1 MKNFLI
7 SLILGSCFFAPQVF
21 AQSVLVHIQ
30 GDEGSREAYFTNFGV
45 VMDRT
50 PADKLL
56 GPANVKQ
63 LDTTVVYESPDK
75 PEFSSLRLQF
85 ECVVK
90 YAYDG
95 KDIPKQPAFDAPVK
109 VRIGEYSWKLRRED
123 LKNEDL
129 PAGDWRTSSSPVL
142 LKLQKIACNDDV
154 LRSAIIKTAKAKDN
168 GEIFRSEIPKIGLPS
183 DLQLVGGQNASD
195 YLDFAWS
202 VLWSGAKRPD
212 PSGKWSRR
220 PTKKETEEYRAQMA
234 QLQKQYDQFAAG
246 IKPQLE
252 ANLKQMDAKFT
263 FHKIAA
269 DIRGGRKL
277 SRNET
282 HMLAVWEGKTEQDV
296 AAKMGAPIVS
306 SAGNLHFL
314 SYGQEF
320 DNRVI
325 VGNRQG
331 AVWEEG
337 LYEHCNVQ
345 YVLHPDDKNIFRV
358 ADVRIWTGSNRIGQ
372 VVFACDGLL
381 DVPNERGLK

>member
-1 MKNFLI
+1 MANKKLLI
-7 SLILGSCFFAPQVF
+7 SLILGSYFFASQAF

-30 GDEGSREAYFTNFGV
+30 GEEGSREAYFADILV

-50 PADKLL
+50 PVDKLF
-56 GPANVKQ
+56 GPMRVKQ

-90 YAYDG
+90 ETLDG
-95 KDIPKQPAFDAPVK
+95 KNIPKQPAFDAPVK
-109 VRIGEYSWKLRRED
+109 VRIGEFSWKLRRED
-123 LKNEDL
+123 LKDEKL
-129 PAGDWRTSSSPVL
+129 PAGDWRTSSSLVL

-183 DLQLVGGQNASD
+183 DLQLVGSGNAAD
-195 YLDFAWS
+195 QLDFAWS

-220 PTKKETEEYRAQMA
+220 PTKKETEEYQAKMA
-234 QLQKQYDQFAAG
+234 QIQKQYDQLVAD
-246 IKPQLE
+246 IKPQIE
-252 ANLKQMDAKFT
+252 ANLKQMDAEFT

-269 DIRGGRKL
+269 GIRGGRKL

-282 HMLAVWEGKTEQDV
+282 HMLAAWEGKTEQDV
-296 AAKMGAPIVS
+296 AAQMGAPIVS
-306 SAGNLHFL
+306 SAGNLHFF

-345 YVLHPDDKNIFRV
+345 YVLHPDDKKVFRV
-358 ADVRIWTGSNRIGQ
+358 ADVRIWANSNRIGQ

-381 DVPNERGLK
+381 EVPN

>member
-1 MKNFLI
+1 MECRKYLI
-7 SLILGSCFFAPQVF
+7 GCILGSCFVASQAF

-30 GDEGSREAYFTNFGV
+30 GEEGSREAYFADILV

-50 PADKLL
+50 PVDKLF
-56 GPANVKQ
+56 GPMRVKQ
-63 LDTTVVYESPDK
+63 LETTVVYESPDK
-75 PEFSSLRLQF
+75 PEFSSLMLQF

-90 YAYDG
+90 ETFDG
-95 KDIPKQPAFDAPVK
+95 KNIPKQPAFDAPVK
-109 VRIGEYSWKLRRED
+109 VRIGEFSWKLRRED
-123 LKNEDL
+123 LKDEKL

-183 DLQLVGGQNASD
+183 DLQLVGAQNAAD
-195 YLDFAWS
+195 QLDFAWS
-202 VLWSGAKRPD
+202 VLWSGATRPD

-220 PTKKETEEYRAQMA
+220 PTKKETEEYQAKMA
-234 QLQKQYDQFAAG
+234 QIQKQYDQLVAG

-252 ANLKQMDAKFT
+252 ANLKHMDAEFT

-282 HMLAVWEGKTEQDV
+282 HMLAVWEGKAEQDV
-296 AAKMGAPIVS
+296 AAKMGDPIVS

-345 YVLHPDDKNIFRV
+345 YVLHPDDKNVFRV
-358 ADVRIWTGSNRIGQ
+358 ADVRIWASSNRMGQ

-381 DVPNERGLK
+381 EVPH